1 MASMI
6 SGSGSST
13 TARRRTREKRRE
25 LTIAG
30 GLRLAGVITVDSL
43 LFPLSTPSLVCTF
56 LLGVS
61 MPTFQLADP
70 LAGMSLGLNM
80 ATEAGLRDAARDGVV
95 MSPQGDSGRVAGVV
109 GLSRAR
115 VDLFIRGW
123 IAGWR
128 SDLSA

>member
-1 MASMI
+1 
-6 SGSGSST
+6 
-13 TARRRTREKRRE
+13 
-25 LTIAG
+25 
-30 GLRLAGVITVDSL
+30 VITVDSL
-43 LFPLSTPSLVCTF
+43 LFPPSTPSLVCTF

-95 MSPQGDSGRVAGVV
+95 MSPRGDSGRVAGVV

-128 SDLSA
+128 SDLRA